1 MPKNPYI
8 LGTENASKQLL
19 RDLYIDLRAK
29 ANFWSAL
36 TKQTPQ
42 ARMGYIGQHLV
53 SVVTGYQGAR
63 TGARGRDLILPENA
77 HGEIKT
83 CYRVDQLGSCKD
95 CHAAV
100 SSIEAA
106 CSICGSENIDRK

>member
-1 MPKNPYI
+1 MPKNPYT

-63 TGARGRDLILPENA
+63 TGARGRDLGPA
-77 HGEIKT
+77 GPVPHGRGLAR
-83 CYRVDQLGSCKD
+83 RV
-95 CHAAV
+95 
-100 SSIEAA
+100 
-106 CSICGSENIDRK
+106 

>member
-1 MPKNPYI
+1 MPKNPYT

-42 ARMGYIGQHLV
+42 ARHGVYRPASGKRRH
-53 SVVTGYQGAR
+53 R
-63 TGARGRDLILPENA
+63 LP
-77 HGEIKT
+77 
-83 CYRVDQLGSCKD
+83 RR
-95 CHAAV
+95 HAPV
-100 SSIEAA
+100 PEA
-106 CSICGSENIDRK
+106 ET